1 MARIQIVSTH
11 GSADPTRATLPWLL
25 AKGAIESGHQ
35 PQILLAGDAA
45 ILAHRTVVEN
55 VQGVG
60 IPALRDLVG
69 FAMEHKVPVFV

>member
-11 GSADPTRATLPWLL
+11 GSDDPTRATLPWLF
-25 AKGAIESGHQ
+25 AKGAIEAGHQ

-45 ILAHRTVVEN
+45 ILAHRTIAEG

-60 IPALRDLVG
+60 IPALKELLG
-69 FAMEHKVPVFV
+69 FALEHKVPVFV